1 MRQLITPGEKTVL
14 EVIHTDVITA
24 PEQLDQTA
32 PSDLFTR
39 YNLQMIPI
47 VDSEKRI
54 KRVVTRDDI
63 SDVVSPGS

>member
-1 MRQLITPGEKTVL
+1 
-14 EVIHTDVITA
+14 
-24 PEQLDQTA
+24 
-32 PSDLFTR
+32 
-39 YNLQMIPI
+39 MIPI